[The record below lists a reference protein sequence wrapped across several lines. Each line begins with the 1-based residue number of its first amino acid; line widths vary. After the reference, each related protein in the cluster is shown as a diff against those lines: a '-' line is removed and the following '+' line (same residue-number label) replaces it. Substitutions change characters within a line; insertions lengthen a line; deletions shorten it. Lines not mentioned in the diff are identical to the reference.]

1 MKNIKTL
8 SILFI
13 CLITTSIF
21 AQKTVSGVTLPE
33 LKTIQGERLLLNGA
47 GLREKLWID
56 LYVGGLYLATKT
68 SDANEIIN
76 ANKPMAITL
85 NIVSGLITS
94 EKMISAIEEGFEKS
108 TNGNQ
113 SKYQTKIDEFISAFK
128 EPIVNGNTFVIM
140 YIPNKGT
147 VVMKNDKILKT
158 IEGLEFKKALFGI
171 WLSDKPADKNLKNGM
186 LGK

>member
-76 ANKPMAITL
+76 APR
-85 NIVSGLITS
+85 
-94 EKMISAIEEGFEKS
+94 
-108 TNGNQ
+108 
-113 SKYQTKIDEFISAFK
+113 IDHS
-128 EPIVNGNTFVIM
+128 N
-140 YIPNKGT
+140 
-147 VVMKNDKILKT
+147 
-158 IEGLEFKKALFGI
+158 
-171 WLSDKPADKNLKNGM
+171 
-186 LGK
+186 